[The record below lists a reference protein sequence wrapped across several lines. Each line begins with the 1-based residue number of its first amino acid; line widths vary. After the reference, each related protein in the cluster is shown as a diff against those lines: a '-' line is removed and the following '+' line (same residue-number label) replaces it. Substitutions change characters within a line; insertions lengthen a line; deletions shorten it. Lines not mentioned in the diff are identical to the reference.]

1 MFPTLERDVVL
12 HSMLIDSIMETLGD
26 HPFFASLQSLLYTQN
41 IKDSTKDGSVHGF
54 LKIRMLI
61 VFVSEVI

>member
-1 MFPTLERDVVL
+1 
-12 HSMLIDSIMETLGD
+12 MLIDSIMETLGD